1 MLRRFIGGE
10 IGVGEALAWLIAVTV
25 AITVHEFAHAK
36 RAERAG
42 DPTPRA
48 MGRVTLNPLAH
59 YDPLGSTLF
68 LVFGFGWAKPV
79 PVNPLAF
86 RHPRRDG
93 VMVALWGPLS
103 NFITAA
109 VMAMPIRFH
118 LAGDHAMPLMVIVYA
133 NLLLGVFNLI
143 PLGPLDGAHVLE
155 GLLADRARLRLYAFY
170 GRYQRV
176 MLIFLLLVLFVPA
189 VNHYVFGIV
198 LAPVH
203 IMMSLLIGSGPG
215 LW

>member
-1 MLRRFIGGE
+1 MLRRFIAGE
-10 IGVGEALAWLIAVTV
+10 IGPAEALAWLIAVTV

-36 RAERAG
+36 RAEMAG

-86 RHPRRDG
+86 RHLRRDA

-103 NFITAA
+103 NFLTATIL
-109 VMAMPIRFH
+109 AMPIRFG
-118 LAGDHAMPLMVIVYA
+118 LTGAYTMPVMVIVYA

-155 GLLADRARLRLYAFY
+155 GLLSDRARLRLYAFY
-170 GRYQRV
+170 GRYQRM
-176 MLIFLLLVLFVPA
+176 MLIVLLLVLFVPQINR
-189 VNHYVFGIV
+189 VVFGV
-198 LAPVH
+198 VFVPVS
-203 IMMSLLIGSGPG
+203 IMMGLLIGLPMGPP
-215 LW
+215 